1 MKRKKIENSPEK
13 PGLLPE
19 NVAPDQVPGQAPGR
33 PLSIAWISDELLA
46 KTQQVWSKAYGRPIS
61 TEEAVEILTN
71 VKRMAQVLLKAKRG
85 GDMK

>member
-1 MKRKKIENSPEK
+1 M
-13 PGLLPE
+13 
-19 NVAPDQVPGQAPGR
+19 APVQGPQR

-46 KTQQVWSKAYGRPIS
+46 KTRRVWSKAYGRPVS

-71 VKRMAQVLLKAKRG
+71 VKHMAEALLKAKRG